1 MHEGH
6 CSDSGWILWP
16 QYRQGLG
23 VAMIEYSTFFQISI
37 PSPRSIGL
45 MESCAISPIR
55 GAEQRRPLEVVRNAK
70 SHPKVL
76 VKIYLTH
83 QPFPAKSGFMDEAQ
97 TATKPIAEP
106 ETLLEAVVYF
116 QNPDNCIR
124 YLAAHR
130 WNDSVP
136 VCPTCGSKD
145 VGFIASRRMFQCRT
159 RHPKAQFS
167 IKVGTIFEDSPLGL
181 EKWLPAMWMIASNR
195 NGMSSWELHRAAKIT
210 QKSAWFMLHRIR
222 LAMQDEGFGG
232 KLGGEVEVDETYIG
246 GEARNMHADHKK
258 RMLGGKGGG
267 AVGKTAVQG
276 LLQRHRKVSAKVV
289 GEAKRKTLVENVK
302 ATVESGS
309 TVFTDEAAAYYAM
322 LSDYDHQ
329 VINHAESYVEGNV
342 HTNGI
347 ENFWSLLKRSING
360 TYVSVEP
367 YHLFRYVDEQ
377 AFRFNNRLPLSDKDR
392 FSYLVRKVVGKRLT
406 CDELTG

>member
-1 MHEGH
+1 M
-6 CSDSGWILWP
+6 S
-16 QYRQGLG
+16 
-23 VAMIEYSTFFQISI
+23 
-37 PSPRSIGL
+37 
-45 MESCAISPIR
+45 
-55 GAEQRRPLEVVRNAK
+55 EVHND
-70 SHPKVL
+70 PK
-76 VKIYLTH
+76 
-83 QPFPAKSGFMDEAQ
+83 PM
-97 TATKPIAEP
+97 AEP

-116 QNPDNCIR
+116 QNPDNCIT

-181 EKWLPAMWMIASNR
+181 DKWLPAMWMIASNR
-195 NGMSSWELHRAAKIT
+195 NGISSWELHRALNIT
-210 QKSAWFMLHRIR
+210 QKTAWFMLHRIR
-222 LAMQDEGFGG
+222 LAMQDEGHGG

-246 GEARNMHADHKK
+246 GKARNMHFSKK
-258 RMLGGKGGG
+258 QRMLGGKQGG

-276 LLQRHRKVSAKVV
+276 LLQRHGIVSFKVV
-289 GEAKRKTLVENVK
+289 GEAKRKALVDNIK

-309 TVFTDEAAAYYAM
+309 NVFTDDAAAYYGM
-322 LSDYDHQ
+322 LAEYDHQ
-329 VINHAESYVEGNV
+329 VINHAECYVNGNV

-347 ENFWSLLKRSING
+347 ENFWSLLKRTING
-360 TYVSVEP
+360 TYVAIEP

-377 AFRFNNRLPLSDKDR
+377 AFRFNNRLPMSDKDR

-406 CDELTG
+406 YAELTGKVGEKPDTDTEPF